1 MRTQNILSLSLLS
14 LSAFCVFSP
23 AMQAARLNPSLA
35 TPPGTGIAPAES
47 HIAQAIGCPRAMP
60 VAYFATN
67 TYQISICQGQD
78 GYFFYRGVEFANPEN
93 AINVSEVHLY
103 GYNGQNAFDA
113 VNGDVVYSIN
123 PDTLT
128 VWQNG
133 EVIWQESV
141 VSYSYE

>member
-23 AMQAARLNPSLA
+23 ALQAASLNPA
-35 TPPGTGIAPAES
+35 IASES
-47 HIAQAIGCPRAMP
+47 YIAQAMGCPRAMP

-78 GYFFYRGVEFANPEN
+78 GYFFYRGVEYANPDN
-93 AINVSEVHLY
+93 AINVSEVHIY

-113 VNGDVVYSIN
+113 VNGDVIYSIN